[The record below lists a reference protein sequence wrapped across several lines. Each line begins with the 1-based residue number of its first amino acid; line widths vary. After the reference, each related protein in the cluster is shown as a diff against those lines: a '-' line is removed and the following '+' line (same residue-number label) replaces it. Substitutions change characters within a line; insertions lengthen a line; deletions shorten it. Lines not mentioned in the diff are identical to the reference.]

1 MITWREEFS
10 LGIDKIDEQH
20 KKLFA
25 IANEAYNLLKDE
37 FYFDKYDQ
45 IIKIIK
51 DLRNYTIYHFG
62 FEEAYMRSIE
72 YKRYFSHKVV
82 HDDFKEKINNI
93 DLDKIDENQDEYIKE
108 LLNFI
113 VDWIENHILKADK
126 LIVSK

>member
-93 DLDKIDENQDEYIKE
+93 DLDKIDENQDEYIME

>member
-37 FYFDKYDQ
+37 FYFDKYEQ